1 MGFFGRLFGN
11 KEEHAPKD
19 EEVERMMARVID
31 LSPRLRMAQGHEA
44 RLRVAIGQAALH
56 LRALV
61 AEFPSA
67 RDLSPASWASDSY
80 IRAFFGAADDVA
92 PALGRS
98 TELSGLFERQP
109 GLLEAYAVLGMAMNE
124 RRTLGVAQEGGVL
137 RSDVAQT
144 TVSFSDHQIRICGA
158 TEAELRQEILR
169 RMVDQLAI
177 EALAGIAADTARRDD
192 LEQERALVAAR
203 LRLLGRQ
210 GIGMQSVLGGDAEV
224 DAGELARLRA
234 QREENDMALKSLG
247 SRSEAL
253 DRQLERM
260 CEVFADARKLIRVT
274 RTSLRLS
281 RMNVVLAEQGEED
294 GHTLDLEIARVP
306 GDPPSERA
314 FALVKVARVE
324 VPKPRNLLD
333 EAARLL

>member
-11 KEEHAPKD
+11 REMQAPRD
-19 EEVERMMARVID
+19 EEVERMMARVLD
-31 LSPRLRMAQGHEA
+31 LSPRLQMAQGHEA
-44 RLRVAIGQAALH
+44 RLRGAIAQAATH
-56 LRALV
+56 LRELV
-61 AEFPSA
+61 AGFAPA
-67 RDLSPASWASDSY
+67 RDLSPAGWASDSHV
-80 IRAFFGAADDVA
+80 RAFFGAADDVS

-98 TELSGLFERQP
+98 TELFGLFDRQP
-109 GLLEAYAVLGMAMNE
+109 GLSEAYAVLGMAMNE

-144 TVSFSDHQIRICGA
+144 TLSFSDHQIRICGA
-158 TEAELRQEILR
+158 TEAELRQEIQR

-177 EALAGIAADTARRDD
+177 EALAGIADETARRDD

-210 GIGMQSVLGGDAEV
+210 GIGMQSVLGGELEV

-234 QREENDMALKSLG
+234 QREENDVALRSLG

-260 CEVFADARKLIRVT
+260 CQVLADAGNLIRVA
-274 RTSLRLS
+274 RRSLRLS
-281 RMNVVLAEQGEED
+281 RMNVVLEGQGAED
-294 GHTLDLEIARVP
+294 GHTLDLEVARVP

-314 FALVKVARVE
+314 FALVKVARVA